1 MKFKKLTSII
11 LVFVLAISIV
21 ACSNDNGEKLN
32 NENKIVVEGNE
43 DKDKDKESTVSQ
55 GNQNQDKQLTDELL
69 KEKEVSNG
77 QVYFQDDWVIGTMI
91 IKEGVSEEKAK
102 EIAQQYAEK
111 LKAKHKDKK
120 INVQAVNKSGS
131 IANIEL

>member
-21 ACSNDNGEKLN
+21 ACSNDNEEKLN

-43 DKDKDKESTVSQ
+43 DKDKESTVSK